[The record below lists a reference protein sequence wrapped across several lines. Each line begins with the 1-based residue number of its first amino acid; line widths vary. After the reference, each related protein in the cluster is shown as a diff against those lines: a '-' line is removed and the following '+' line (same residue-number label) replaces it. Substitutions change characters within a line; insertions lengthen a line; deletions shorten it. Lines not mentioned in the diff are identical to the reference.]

1 MIAKTYILSNLR
13 SLDYSYRHAKT
24 AKDAQFFA
32 KLAIL
37 ELCGWIEESMDDI
50 ILRWG
55 RKQLKETAN
64 FNYCEKDIVKRTYG
78 FDYDV
83 NFRNMVIRLLGIVTV
98 EKIERLIDP
107 NIREQMVLALSAL
120 KRQRDPEAHT
130 HLKRMTRTIN
140 APSVTITQFQP
151 VYDGLMKFDRLI
163 RVGKW

>member
-1 MIAKTYILSNLR
+1 MIAQTYILSNLK

-55 RKQLKETAN
+55 RKRLRETAN
-64 FNYCEKDIVKRTYG
+64 RTYCEKQIVKRTNG
-78 FDYDV
+78 FDYDSH
-83 NFRNMVIRLLGIVTV
+83 FRNMMIRLLGIIAV
-98 EKIERLIDP
+98 EKIERHVDP
-107 NIREQMVLALSAL
+107 TIREQMVLSLAAL

-130 HLKRMTRTIN
+130 HLKGTTRTIN

-151 VYDGLMKFDRLI
+151 VYDGLMEFDRAI

>member
-64 FNYCEKDIVKRTYG
+64 LNYCEKDIVKRTYG

-83 NFRNMVIRLLGIVTV
+83 NFR
-98 EKIERLIDP
+98 
-107 NIREQMVLALSAL
+107 
-120 KRQRDPEAHT
+120 
-130 HLKRMTRTIN
+130 
-140 APSVTITQFQP
+140 
-151 VYDGLMKFDRLI
+151 
-163 RVGKW
+163 